1 MCVFAYLCKYGNQ
14 CVVIPT
20 HECHPGYCALH
31 TAAARPLPRSFIFFS
46 SLNSA
51 AQPASEPV
59 MGGGGGGRGGLIN
72 GKPAMRQRLPL
83 SLLPVCVSSQTSTEP
98 RVELIPAILGHKR
111 VSVLPLPSSS
121 SSPSPSL
128 HVCPCRARGEHSLWE
143 QTVCSPE

>member
-20 HECHPGYCALH
+20 HGCHPGYCALH

-72 GKPAMRQRLPL
+72 GEPAMRQRLPL
-83 SLLPVCVSSQTSTEP
+83 SLLPVCVSSQTSSEP
-98 RVELIPAILGHKR
+98 RVDHP
-111 VSVLPLPSSS
+111 SVFRAQTCICSPL
-121 SSPSPSL
+121 PSPSL
-128 HVCPCRARGEHSLWE
+128 HVCPCRARGKLSLWDRL
-143 QTVCSPE
+143 QP

>member
-1 MCVFAYLCKYGNQ
+1 MEIS
-14 CVVIPT
+14 VVIPT

-31 TAAARPLPRSFIFFS
+31 TAAARLLPRSFIFFS

-51 AQPASEPV
+51 AQPASEPM

-111 VSVLPLPSSS
+111 VSVLPLLLLLPLPLPSCV
-121 SSPSPSL
+121 PVQGP
-128 HVCPCRARGEHSLWE
+128 WE
-143 QTVCSPE
+143 ALALGADRLQP